1 MKYFVQIST
10 SIEMQKTSS
19 REQNTH
25 SKVSY
30 STTLNSALIFATK
43 SIPYFTVFNIKHT
56 EEWETNGVDQ
66 EQSAAAVA
74 KHTKPI
80 LQYYLFANCVKFQY
94 GATLKS

>member
-1 MKYFVQIST
+1 MWRHFSLDFKQEYFST
-10 SIEMQKTSS
+10 K
-19 REQNTH
+19 
-25 SKVSY
+25 
-30 STTLNSALIFATK
+30 LNSALIFATK